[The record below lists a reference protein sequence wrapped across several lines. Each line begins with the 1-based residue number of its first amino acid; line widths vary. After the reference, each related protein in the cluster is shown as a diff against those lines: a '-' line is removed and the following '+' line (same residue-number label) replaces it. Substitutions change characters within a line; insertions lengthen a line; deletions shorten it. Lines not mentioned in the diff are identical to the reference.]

1 MNGEGAA
8 AQPGLTQH
16 DLLVGGQLQA
26 AAAGRR
32 YRVASPAT
40 GADIADLAAAESED
54 VDRAVAAAQAAF
66 DKYVSVTYFERARWC
81 ENVAAEIDARSE
93 GLARELTMEQ
103 GKPLAESRGE
113 VASAAAGFRLAAA
126 EGRRLTG
133 QTVPVADP
141 NKRVLNFRRPTGV
154 WAVITPWNFPFNIP
168 VEYLGP
174 ALATGNAVVWKP
186 APSTSRIAA
195 RLAECITAAGVPGG
209 LVNLVTGPSLD
220 MARHLSSHPGLIGVC
235 FTGSS
240 AVGKQIAQLAAG
252 KKLLLELGGNGPV
265 IVLHDADLERTVQ
278 AVAAAAFANAGQSC
292 AAAGRILA
300 EPGVHGALV
309 AGLAD
314 AANAIRVGSPLSDDV
329 DMGPVH
335 NEATAQKME
344 QHIEDALGRNGN
356 VVAGGAR
363 LPGMPSRLFFAPTV
377 IEALPGEALVLREE
391 TFGPIAPV
399 LAADGDDA
407 LLAAAASSRLGLSSA
422 IFTRDIPR
430 ALRLAERLN
439 VGQVVIND
447 TSNYWELHMPF
458 GGWPGTDSG
467 IGRLGGRH
475 TLEAL
480 TEIRSVSID
489 VSS

>member
-1 MNGEGAA
+1 MNGEGVA
-8 AQPGLTQH
+8 AQPALTRH

-32 YRVASPAT
+32 YRVTSPAT

-66 DKYVSVTYFERARWC
+66 EKYVSVTYFERARWC
-81 ENVAAEIDARSE
+81 ENVAAEIDARAE
-93 GLARELTMEQ
+93 GLAHELTMEQ

-265 IVLHDADLERTVQ
+265 IVLNDADLERTVQ

-363 LPGMPSRLFFAPTV
+363 LPGMPSHLFFAPTV

-399 LAADGDDA
+399 LAADGDAA